1 MNEQE
6 TIIDAFTELAPRYEG
21 VVDKE
26 LQKFWGWSYKGFIN
40 LLINQTPI
48 NEHDVVLDVATGTGV
63 IPLKLTEDE
72 KNGLQIIGLDITEA
86 MLRRGK
92 KKIEENNLTSLIRLT
107 CGDAM
112 KMPFNQLS
120 FDMVICGLA
129 VHHMDVDL
137 LLSEMERILKFGGRI
152 SIADVGGSAF
162 WRLPVIRTILMAA
175 AFSYFLIT
183 ENAARA
189 WAEASALP
197 HIRTS
202 EEWHSILANLGF
214 SSINIYKLP
223 SKYKWIPEPL
233 FIHAVKNQ

>member
-26 LQKFWGWSYKGFIN
+26 LQKFWGWSYEGFIN

-48 NEHDVVLDVATGTGV
+48 NEHDVVLDVATGTAV

-92 KKIEENNLTSLIRLT
+92 KKIEENNSTSLIRLT

-120 FDMVICGLA
+120 FNMVICGLA

-137 LLSEMERILKFGGRI
+137 LLSEMERI
-152 SIADVGGSAF
+152 
-162 WRLPVIRTILMAA
+162 WRSNFNSRCRWL
-175 AFSYFLIT
+175 
-183 ENAARA
+183 
-189 WAEASALP
+189 
-197 HIRTS
+197 
-202 EEWHSILANLGF
+202 SILAITCDSDNLDGSRFFIF
-214 SSINIYKLP
+214 SYN
-223 SKYKWIPEPL
+223 
-233 FIHAVKNQ
+233 